1 MKIKIVILFFVF
13 INGFNIVFSKDGIK
27 LNPRKKY
34 PFGVAINLLGP
45 SGHLGVSINGFVVPK
60 INIEVGSGVF
70 NTSGILMPSV
80 FLGGKY
86 HFAGNTWSR
95 TTFYLG
101 VFDAVDYNFKTHN
114 LYFPLGISK
123 IKKNHLTWSVEIAF
137 QPDRV
142 YYNSTMWG
150 AVKIGYQFGFNSKEQ
165 KKNFSIF
172 DNKK

>member
-1 MKIKIVILFFVF
+1 MNFIFKILFILF
-13 INGFNIVFSKDGIK
+13 ICNFNLAFSKDDIK

-34 PFGVAINLLGP
+34 PFGVAINLLGT
-45 SGHLGVSINGFVVPK
+45 SGHLALSINGYVIPK

-70 NTSGILMPSV
+70 NTKGIFVPSM

-86 HFAGNTWSR
+86 HFAGNTWSK

-101 VFDAVDYNFKTHN
+101 IYDAVNYNFKIHH
-114 LYFPLGISK
+114 LYFPLGINR

-137 QPDRV
+137 QPDKS

-150 AVKIGYQFGFNSKEQ
+150 AFKIGYQFGFNA
-165 KKNFSIF
+165 KKNKFSIF